1 MGDKMKAKATKK
13 PFQAR
18 MNPTT
23 ATAIKVEAQ
32 KKNLKYG
39 EFVERIFELVKKQ
52 GLLKKLKNFVPR

>member
-1 MGDKMKAKATKK
+1 
-13 PFQAR
+13 